1 MTSNLMFLGSVQ
13 IRDVAATLFY
23 KLLYIVIVHQNNNLF
38 SRWTFGGHV
47 NTWFRLT
54 TTIATID
61 DFLYVLNLVC
71 LEREESVFNLEN
83 FHSIVARLRYLSI

>member
-1 MTSNLMFLGSVQ
+1 MFLGSVQ
-13 IRDVAATLFY
+13 IRDVVATLFY
-23 KLLYIVIVHQNNNLF
+23 ELLYIVTIYQNNNLF

-61 DFLYVLNLVC
+61 DFLYVLNLVS
-71 LEREESVFNLEN
+71 LEREKSVFNLKS
-83 FHSIVARLRYLSI
+83 FHSIVARLGCLSI